1 MRVNKLIEELSTVVL
16 AEFDSEVRFKTL
28 ALKGNKQ
35 AGLDL
40 LGKLDSSFMKAS
52 RQDSQLPNS
61 PLTNHHKPK
70 TCPLFLTIF
79 VYLSSIP
86 LIL

>member
-35 AGLDL
+35 A
-40 LGKLDSSFMKAS
+40 
-52 RQDSQLPNS
+52 
-61 PLTNHHKPK
+61 
-70 TCPLFLTIF
+70 
-79 VYLSSIP
+79 
-86 LIL
+86 

>member
-40 LGKLDSSFMKAS
+40 LDKLDSSFMKAS
-52 RQDSQLPNS
+52 R
-61 PLTNHHKPK
+61 
-70 TCPLFLTIF
+70 
-79 VYLSSIP
+79 
-86 LIL
+86 

>member
-35 AGLDL
+35 ADLDL

-61 PLTNHHKPK
+61 PSQIPACGIAGNRGQV
-70 TCPLFLTIF
+70 F
-79 VYLSSIP
+79 YL
-86 LIL
+86 

>member
-35 AGLDL
+35 ASLDL
-40 LGKLDSSFMKAS
+40 LGKLDSSFRKHQGRTVSYPTALHES
-52 RQDSQLPNS
+52 
-61 PLTNHHKPK
+61 
-70 TCPLFLTIF
+70 
-79 VYLSSIP
+79 
-86 LIL
+86 